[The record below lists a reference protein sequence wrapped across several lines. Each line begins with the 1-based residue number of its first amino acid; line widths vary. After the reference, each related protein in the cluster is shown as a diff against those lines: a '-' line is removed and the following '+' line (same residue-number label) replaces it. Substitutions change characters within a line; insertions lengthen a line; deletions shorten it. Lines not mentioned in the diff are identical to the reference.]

1 MSLPPMDI
9 QQLLRNSGLR
19 AKKGLGQNFL
29 RDENALRKIVE
40 IAEIKPENEVLEI
53 GAGFGSLTRHL
64 AQTALRV
71 IAVEIDRRMIPQLKQ
86 ILGSFDNVKIIQGD
100 ILELEPAELGLSQNY
115 LVVANIPYYITS
127 AIIRHL
133 LGSAIKPARMVL
145 TVQEEVGKRICAA
158 PGKMNL
164 LALSVQVFGHPQI
177 MFNIPSRAFTPEPDV
192 DSCVIRIDLYSNPVI
207 EATKLDTF
215 FRLAKTAF
223 SQKRKTLRNSL
234 AGATGLRTS
243 ETPLLLAAASI
254 DPTRRAETLA
264 LDEWGAL
271 TDQYNQFKKN

>member
-1 MSLPPMDI
+1 
-9 QQLLRNSGLR
+9 
-19 AKKGLGQNFL
+19 
-29 RDENALRKIVE
+29 
-40 IAEIKPENEVLEI
+40 
-53 GAGFGSLTRHL
+53 
-64 AQTALRV
+64 
-71 IAVEIDRRMIPQLKQ
+71 
-86 ILGSFDNVKIIQGD
+86 
-100 ILELEPAELGLSQNY
+100 
-115 LVVANIPYYITS
+115 
-127 AIIRHL
+127 
-133 LGSAIKPARMVL
+133 MVL

>member
-40 IAEIKPENEVLEI
+40 IAEIQPENEVLEI

-64 AQTALRV
+64 AQNAEQV
-71 IAVEIDRRMIPQLKQ
+71 IAVEIDRRMIPQLMQ

-100 ILELEPAELGLSQNY
+100 ILELEPVELGLNQNY

-133 LGSAIKPARMVL
+133 LGSDIKPARMVL

-177 MFNIPSRAFTPEPDV
+177 MINIPSKAFTPEPDV

-234 AGATGLRTS
+234 SGATGLQTS

-254 DPTRRAETLA
+254 DPTRRAETLT
-264 LDEWGAL
+264 LDEWGTL
-271 TDQYNQFKKN
+271 SDQYIQFQKK